1 MKDCCHS
8 TNKDTK
14 CVRKSD
20 GKAFDLPRKYSKQY
34 CLSKKNKG
42 FTQRSSC
49 APYNDCNKKGGAKK
63 YFLFNPDDPKHS
75 YDVYANTN
83 PSDTIPIKYTTVK
96 DVKNTIKKL
105 ERLYRNKKY
114 PHKRI
119 SQVGMILYVRLKI
132 LKDKKKTHFKLAKRY
147 FDFLKKRTKF
157 KTFKERVDFKFKI

>member
-49 APYNDCNKKGGAKK
+49 APYNDCNKKGGAKNIF
-63 YFLFNPDDPKHS
+63 YLIQMIQNIVMMFM
-75 YDVYANTN
+75 
-83 PSDTIPIKYTTVK
+83 
-96 DVKNTIKKL
+96 
-105 ERLYRNKKY
+105 
-114 PHKRI
+114 RI
-119 SQVGMILYVRLKI
+119 QIQVIRYLLNIQLLKMLKI
-132 LKDKKKTHFKLAKRY
+132 Q
-147 FDFLKKRTKF
+147 
-157 KTFKERVDFKFKI
+157 